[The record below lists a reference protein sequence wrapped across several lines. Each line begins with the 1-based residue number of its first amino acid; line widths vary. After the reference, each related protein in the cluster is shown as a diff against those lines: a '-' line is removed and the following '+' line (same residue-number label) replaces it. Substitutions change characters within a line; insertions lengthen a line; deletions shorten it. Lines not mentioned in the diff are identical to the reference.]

1 MFLYDAHKF
10 QLRCQGSVYTHT
22 IINLV
27 DGSSKLLVA
36 TLNRELFCFDLSMT
50 HMARPCGCVV
60 VPQTKQLQ
68 FTYLP
73 TSSEIVSIHAF
84 NKSSVTND
92 FVIGVTIVKSV
103 DSGECGQYINIYS
116 DWQPGTQTMDDCE
129 SEHSCLSLELD
140 FIPYQLAHVCV
151 DSNYFWILGGSDN
164 KIHVFSCFSETDS
177 LQSCQ
182 ELEDDETLPEFRQ
195 SLPSV
200 PLCTDI
206 LTQSEV
212 RTTATVCE
220 DGYIIVYQVD
230 VVRNEIMKSYSK
242 YFAGPLT
249 GVMFITPANKHHK
262 HLPSFLKNCVSAA
275 PVRIRESVLSLVV
288 GYSLDESVVF
298 TDLEAN
304 GLDCM
309 SKLTSSLN
317 YDCVTCVWVDDITL
331 DGRSTILL
339 GTYGQEVLAYVE
351 VKSEEKTEWT
361 LSWQKSVSSPILGIR
376 YADLT
381 GDGVKELIVVT
392 TTGVQVLQHDL
403 EQVKKIALSRLNKL
417 TDSLQL

>member
-1 MFLYDAHKF
+1 MILNNAHKF

-84 NKSSVTND
+84 NKSSDTND

-103 DSGECGQYINIYS
+103 ESGECGQYINIYS
-116 DWQPGTQTMDDCE
+116 DWQPGTQTKDDCD

-140 FIPYQLAHVCV
+140 FIPYQLGHVKV
-151 DSNYFWILGGSDN
+151 ESNHFWFLGGSDN
-164 KIHVFSCFSETDS
+164 KIHIFSETDS
-177 LQSCQ
+177 LQTCQ
-182 ELEDDETLPEFRQ
+182 ELDDDESLPEFRQ
-195 SLPSV
+195 TLPSV

-206 LTQSEV
+206 LTKSGV
-212 RTTATVCE
+212 RVTATVCE
-220 DGYIIVYQVD
+220 DGYLIVHQVD
-230 VVRNEIMKSYSK
+230 VVRNEVLKTYSK

-249 GVMFITPANKHHK
+249 GVMFITPTNKYHK
-262 HLPSFLKNCVSAA
+262 HLPSFLNKSV
-275 PVRIRESVLSLVV
+275 PVDPVEDGEAMTSLVV

-298 TDLEAN
+298 TDIEAN

-309 SKLTSSLN
+309 SKLGCSFN
-317 YDCVTCVWVDDITL
+317 YDCVTCVWVDDVTL
-331 DGRSTILL
+331 DGRSTIML

-351 VKSEEKTEWT
+351 EKCGEWT
-361 LSWQKSVSSPILGIR
+361 LAWQKSVSSPILGIR

-381 GDGVKELIVVT
+381 GDGVKEVIVIT

-403 EQVKKIALSRLNKL
+403 EQVKEIALSRLNKL
-417 TDSLQL
+417 MDSLQLQ